1 MYMPDTLKLIE
12 ELEHKIA
19 SQLGIEMSQLVFS
32 YKQVEGISQLDL
44 ITFNPRHNQSFLFH
58 SCKAIDKA
66 EVLQKMLDYIVSNY
80 RKEETYTIQWIKIGE
95 ESLHTSYFRAKNIY
109 EVLDKFYFDRD
120 LNSYRIYSI
129 SLNPIS

>member
-1 MYMPDTLKLIE
+1 MSDSNKVTSN
-12 ELEHKIA
+12 LENQIA
-19 SQLGIEMSQLVFS
+19 NQLGIDLTQLVFS
-32 YKQVEGISQLDL
+32 YKQLEGVSQLDL

-58 SCKAIDKA
+58 SCKAIDKV
-66 EVLQKMLDYIVSNY
+66 EVLQKMLDYIISNY

-109 EVLDKFYFDRD
+109 DVLDKFYFDRD
-120 LNSYRIYSI
+120 LNSYRIYTI